1 MNRAWSA
8 LGALIFLA
16 ASGEASA
23 QQQACP
29 TAASLDAGPAA
40 GNASSA
46 NKAMNADTDL
56 PPDSPLAGLPHPYRQ
71 DDDWAKMPA
80 GRIWGDARAIDVDR
94 DGKSVWVVDR
104 CGLAENACARPSN
117 KDVNPIM
124 HFDHNGKLLKSFGA
138 GMFADPHG
146 VRVDKNGNVWT
157 ADGNNPAVPDGC
169 PPIGPAGNMLREWS
183 PNGKLLMTISGP
195 QGGKPF
201 TGLTDVV
208 ISPVTGDI
216 FVGDGHGRVA
226 NMRIIKFDRH
236 GKYLTE
242 WGSQGPAD
250 NQIGIPHGLAMDK
263 EGRIY
268 VADRTDKKVKV
279 YDQKGKLLHAW
290 TQFGT
295 PAGVFVDKHDMLYVA
310 DETANNPD
318 NPKMSPGVRIAS
330 VKDGKIVANI
340 PYRPGN
346 AIEGVAVDDA
356 GNVYAANT
364 NHPRAVRWLKTA
376 R

>member
-1 MNRAWSA
+1 MKSA
-8 LGALIFLA
+8 CSSICVLLVAAA
-16 ASGEASA
+16 ASQAAAQSA
-23 QQQACP
+23 PCP
-29 TAASLDAGPAA
+29 TPASLDAGPKA

-46 NKAMNADTDL
+46 NAAQNADTDL
-56 PPDSPLAGLPHPYRQ
+56 PPNSPLAGLPHPYRE
-71 DDDWAKMPA
+71 DDDWAKMPP
-80 GRIWGDARAIDVDR
+80 GRVWGDDRAIDVGK
-94 DGKSVWVVDR
+94 DGKSIWVVDR

-117 KDVNPIM
+117 KNVNPIM
-124 HFDHNGKLLKSFGA
+124 EFDHNGNLLKSFGA

-146 VRVDKNGNVWT
+146 IRVDKAGNVWT
-157 ADGNNPAVPDGC
+157 ADGNNPAVPTGC
-169 PPIGPAGNMLREWS
+169 PSMGPTGNLLREWS

-208 ISPVTGDI
+208 ISPVNGDI
-216 FVGDGHGRVA
+216 FLADGHGRVA
-226 NMRIIKFDRH
+226 NMRIVKFDRH
-236 GKYLTE
+236 GKYLME

-250 NQIGIPHGLAMDK
+250 HQIGIPHGLAMDK

-268 VADRTDKKVKV
+268 VADRTDKAVKV
-279 YDQKGKLLHAW
+279 YTQNGKLLHVW
-290 TQFGT
+290 KQFGS

-310 DETANNPD
+310 DELANSPT

-330 VKDGKIVANI
+330 VKDGKVVANV

-356 GNVYAANT
+356 GNIYAGNT
-364 NHPRAVRWLKTA
+364 NHPRAVRWLKTTH
-376 R
+376 